1 MKTDRRENN
10 ITKCKTKFQ
19 FCQTNGASIQGWK
32 TYEISRDVFSIS
44 DNPATSKRQAG
55 TQHGENGRTINSLA
69 CLLGE
74 QYYLSLLLRR
84 AIYKDKVKYLTDE
97 LSAENVN
104 AKFLSQVVFPRSLL
118 QERWHVNF
126 APLFFSF
133 ILFFSSFFCVAA
145 RVQPDMFM
153 ALYFQIIRIICA
165 ILT

>member
-10 ITKCKTKFQ
+10 IIKCKTKFQ
-19 FCQTNGASIQGWK
+19 FCQTNGASIQERK

-55 TQHGENGRTINSLA
+55 TQLGENGRTINSLA

-118 QERWHVNF
+118 QERWQVNF
-126 APLFFSF
+126 APLFF
-133 ILFFSSFFCVAA
+133 FFHLIFFFFFLCSCKRLA
-145 RVQPDMFM
+145 
-153 ALYFQIIRIICA
+153 
-165 ILT
+165 